1 MMEYFI
7 GIIIVIAALLVLVAG
22 IGIIRFGDLFS
33 RMHAV
38 TKVSSLALIILLL
51 AINLR
56 YLEVMVFL
64 KTTVIF
70 FTAVF
75 MSPIAAHLLAKV
87 TKLGHYDQRTD
98 DI

>member
-1 MMEYFI
+1 MDYFI
-7 GIIIVIAALLVLVAG
+7 GTIVIFAALLVLVAG
-22 IGIIRFGDLFS
+22 VGILRFGDLFS

-51 AINLR
+51 AINLH

-64 KTTVIF
+64 KTAVIF
-70 FTAVF
+70 FTVVF

-87 TKLGHYDQRTD
+87 TKLGHYDRKSD